1 MADPR
6 EQTLKMLKEAGA
18 VLTRQKT
25 HEIWRLPDGRTFVR
39 SKTPSSPLTHDNEFA
54 MLKRI
59 LGVKTEKPAKQ
70 EGHTRSRKA
79 RKQRVVT
86 PAVLMKGRRPSMED
100 LDPILEKL
108 MKVVRTT
115 KPRYAECF
123 PMERRVVYQTPV
135 TTWLRRIFGGC
146 E

>member
-54 MLKRI
+54 MLKRV
-59 LGVKTEKPAKQ
+59 LGIKTDKPAKQ
-70 EGHTRSRKA
+70 EGHNRSRKA
-79 RKQRVVT
+79 RQKRPAP
-86 PAVLMKGRRPSMED
+86 PAVLHKGKNPEQAR
-100 LDPILEKL
+100 LDRVVAA
-108 MKVVRTT
+108 MMAVVRAT
-115 KPRYAECF
+115 KPRYTECF
-123 PMERRVVYQTPV
+123 PIDRQVVYQTPV
-135 TTWLRRIFGGC
+135 TTWLRRMFG
-146 E
+146 